1 MINERTLTKR
11 ELDKREKYVKDL
23 KPAKR
28 GFVKRYGK
36 DAEAVMYA
44 TATKRAKKA
53 VEEMKKDEINKMI
66 KDALMKEKGA
76 EFTDKYDDS
85 EKLTLGQK
93 KLPDALQK
101 AIIDKVKEVL
111 SEKPQVNEG
120 PVDNIIELFND
131 EGFLLFMKYLLGTAG
146 AGVVGAAIIEFG
158 EKAHEA
164 WKNSSLRKKVL
175 TPSENNK
182 IEKELE
188 KKKPNPP
195 STTNPNSS
203 AFIKDGDE
211 LEEASKEDEET
222 FHKNLDTLVHKTFG
236 KGKHE
241 KDMKEDLDIGH
252 QDNEPH
258 MLKGELYRIAKY
270 ASELYKMVNEYDKME
285 GEVDFPHWWQSMIT
299 KSKDYIV
306 KAKHYLDGE
315 EKIAAIDAI
324 LNAVDGDMVDK
335 VEPEVELDEMKHP
348 QYKNAKN
355 QYIQR
360 AKSKSNLIMPDELK
374 GIMNDFSSNLAKVEK
389 RIGNEKLANKLSAEA
404 KFKEKFVDFIIDLAD
419 EFQTDPDVIIRA
431 MSNRLEDPSSLEEK
445 ASLDELINQALTKK

>member
-85 EKLTLGQK
+85 EKLTSGQK

-111 SEKPQVNEG
+111 SEKPQV
-120 PVDNIIELFND
+120 
-131 EGFLLFMKYLLGTAG
+131 
-146 AGVVGAAIIEFG
+146 G
-158 EKAHEA
+158 EETGYSPQIGKTDG
-164 WKNSSLRKKVL
+164 LTQDVL
-175 TPSENNK
+175 NK
-182 IEKELE
+182 ILTKIGKGNLDSSNEK
-188 KKKPNPP
+188 
-195 STTNPNSS
+195 
-203 AFIKDGDE
+203 DMQ
-211 LEEASKEDEET
+211 EASKEDEEK

-324 LNAVDGDMVDK
+324 LNAVDGDIADK
-335 VEPEVELDEMKHP
+335 VEPEVEPVDEK
-348 QYKNAKN
+348 K
-355 QYIQR
+355 
-360 AKSKSNLIMPDELK
+360 
-374 GIMNDFSSNLAKVEK
+374 
-389 RIGNEKLANKLSAEA
+389 
-404 KFKEKFVDFIIDLAD
+404 
-419 EFQTDPDVIIRA
+419 
-431 MSNRLEDPSSLEEK
+431 
-445 ASLDELINQALTKK
+445 SLDELINQALTKK